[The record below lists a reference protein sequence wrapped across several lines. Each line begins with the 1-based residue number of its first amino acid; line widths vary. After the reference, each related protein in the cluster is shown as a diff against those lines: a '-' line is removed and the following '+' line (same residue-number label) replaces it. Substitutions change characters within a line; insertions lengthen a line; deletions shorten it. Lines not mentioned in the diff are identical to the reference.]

1 LSAIPT
7 YDMIPCVNNEGYR
20 SPATGAG
27 RIGCAVA
34 SIFGIVFGLPFF
46 FIATYASG
54 GCEGAPQPCK
64 SDNTWFWIALLMI
77 ALSCTGVGWL
87 TRKAILRFQQ
97 RKR

>member
-1 LSAIPT
+1 MT
-7 YDMIPCVNNEGYR
+7 YDMIRLVDHEGYR
-20 SPATGAG
+20 NPATGAG

-64 SDNTWFWIALLMI
+64 SDNTWFWLALLII
-77 ALSCTGVGWL
+77 ALSCTGVGLL
-87 TRKAILRFQQ
+87 TRSTILRFQR